1 MAGDAAADCAASME
15 PMRRNPS
22 TVVVLAGSA
31 PGEVLAA
38 VGQSMNVTLIRPED
52 PADGDTDAIAVA
64 AAALQRAG
72 RTTSPYALVLADPL
86 AAVAAGWQAMWDV
99 SRQEGPAEFELEA
112 AKALAAW
119 RTGQFEL
126 PDYYLVLA
134 ADAGATAAARG
145 GAGAGG
151 GARAGGGAVGGGR
164 SGPVGGGGAR
174 AVGGGGAAGA
184 AERGPDFYLGPLR
197 SARPNR
203 VAFVATTEPPAQAAG
218 VLQALGSL
226 RHGPWWPGLDDVIE
240 QARGFYPD
248 SLAEPSAILGAA
260 IS

>member
-1 MAGDAAADCAASME
+1 ME
-15 PMRRNPS
+15 PMRRNAS

-38 VGQSMNVTLIRPED
+38 VGQSMNVTLIRPEGSAEGPVD
-52 PADGDTDAIAVA
+52 GFVDGFVDGDSGAMAAA

-99 SRQEGPAEFELEA
+99 SRQEGSAEFELAA

-119 RTGQFEL
+119 RAGQFEL

-134 ADAGATAAARG
+134 ADAGA
-145 GAGAGG
+145 GAGAGAG
-151 GARAGGGAVGGGR
+151 SGGGAGSGVGDH
-164 SGPVGGGGAR
+164 
-174 AVGGGGAAGA
+174 
-184 AERGPDFYLGPLR
+184 GPDFYLGPLR
-197 SARPNR
+197 SARPHR
-203 VAFVATTEPPAQAAG
+203 VAVVAATEPRAQAVG

-240 QARGFYPD
+240 AARGFYPD
-248 SLAEPSAILGAA
+248 SLAAPAAALSAPA
-260 IS
+260 S

>member
-1 MAGDAAADCAASME
+1 ME
-15 PMRRNPS
+15 PMRRNAS

-52 PADGDTDAIAVA
+52 PADGNSDGLTAA

-86 AAVAAGWQAMWDV
+86 AAVAASWQAMWDV

-112 AKALAAW
+112 AKALTAW
-119 RTGQFEL
+119 RAGRFEL

-134 ADAGATAAARG
+134 ADTGAGAAA
-145 GAGAGG
+145 GAGAG
-151 GARAGGGAVGGGR
+151 
-164 SGPVGGGGAR
+164 S
-174 AVGGGGAAGA
+174 
-184 AERGPDFYLGPLR
+184 AEHGPDFYLGPLR
-197 SARPNR
+197 STRPHR
-203 VAFVATTEPPAQAAG
+203 VAFVAATDPRAQAAG
-218 VLQALGSL
+218 VLQELGSL

-260 IS
+260 AP